1 MLAATKVPMSCAKI
15 YIIYIHIIMYIYIY
29 IINYVYIYI
38 SLCFDST
45 TKETN
50 LGTRVVYS
58 SLATYQSTVYTSCM
72 EMGPKTFVKKKH
84 VMVN

>member
-1 MLAATKVPMSCAKI
+1 MPLPQRRSFDEQEEKK
-15 YIIYIHIIMYIYIY
+15 IHIHIYIY
-29 IINYVYIYI
+29 TYIYIYI

-58 SLATYQSTVYTSCM
+58 SLATYQSRVYTSCM
-72 EMGPKTFVKKKH
+72 EMGPKTFVKKNK
-84 VMVN
+84 NTSW